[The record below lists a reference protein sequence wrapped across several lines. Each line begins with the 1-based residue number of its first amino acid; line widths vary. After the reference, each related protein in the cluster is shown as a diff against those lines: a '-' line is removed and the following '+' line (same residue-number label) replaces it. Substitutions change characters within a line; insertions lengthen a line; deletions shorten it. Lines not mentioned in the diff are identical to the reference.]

1 MTEKGI
7 LKKFFRMPRADG
19 KGEIIPKI
27 TSKNSGRDFSDVCS
41 VKGNIQL
48 L

>member
-1 MTEKGI
+1 MTEEGI

-27 TSKNSGRDFSDVCS
+27 TSNNSGRELSDVCS
-41 VKGNIQL
+41 VKGNIQSL
-48 L
+48 